1 MDFNLNST
9 FFDRHAVVRIAGEVD
24 VHSAPQLQTGLIGV
38 FDSGPRA
45 VVLDLSQLMFIDST
59 GLGAL
64 VAALNVAA
72 EREIDFLLAEV
83 SVRVTRL
90 LEITGLDRVF
100 TVYADIDDAVADLAM
115 IKE

>member
-9 FFDRHAVVRIAGEVD
+9 FFDRHAVVRVTGEVD
-24 VHSAPQLQTGLIGV
+24 VHSAPHLQSGLIAV

-72 EREIDFLLAEV
+72 EREIDFLLAEA

-100 TVYADIDDAVADLAM
+100 TVYPGIDDAVADLAM